1 MNSTDGRNY
10 LRRRRTKSATEH
22 FSKVNRV
29 EQSDR
34 MNSVNGVVCNDCG
47 NLIPQSQVDNWLN
60 PHIWRPPTP
69 YYVVRREDR
78 GRARVRSAASAPPD
92 ERPSA
97 RRRVVQLMEIG
108 GDDTLEELRRL
119 METIE
124 AARNPPWKHPSPPPA
139 RTSTRSHRDGGSLQT
154 ILAVVFRH

>member
-1 MNSTDGRNY
+1 
-10 LRRRRTKSATEH
+10 
-22 FSKVNRV
+22 
-29 EQSDR
+29 

-97 RRRVVQLMEIG
+97 RRRVVNLMEIG

-119 METIE
+119 TETIE
-124 AARNPPWKHPSPPPA
+124 AARSRREVILHRRLHELLQEAIETAEVYRPSSPA
-139 RTSTRSHRDGGSLQT
+139 SSVTEPLVKEEPSSADEDKWE
-154 ILAVVFRH
+154 

>member
-1 MNSTDGRNY
+1 
-10 LRRRRTKSATEH
+10 
-22 FSKVNRV
+22 
-29 EQSDR
+29 

-97 RRRVVQLMEIG
+97 RRRVVNLMEIG

-119 METIE
+119 TETIE
-124 AARNPPWKHPSPPPA
+124 AARTRREVILHRRLHELLQEAIETAEVYRPSSPA
-139 RTSTRSHRDGGSLQT
+139 YSVTEPLVKEEPSAADEDKWE
-154 ILAVVFRH
+154 

>member
-1 MNSTDGRNY
+1 MSTVY
-10 LRRRRTKSATEH
+10 
-22 FSKVNRV
+22 
-29 EQSDR
+29 
-34 MNSVNGVVCNDCG
+34 GVVCSDCG
-47 NLIPQSQVDNWLN
+47 NLIPQSQIENPLN
-60 PHIWRPPTP
+60 PHICGGGARRPGRPPTP

-78 GRARVRSAASAPPD
+78 ERARVRPAASALPD

-154 ILAVVFRH
+154 ILAVVFRHWTTHQGRTVGGGRG